1 MAHLLLSSDTHDESH
16 FKPLNYAQI
25 HRATKDIIYNMCIY
39 IYIYIYIYHGFK
51 SPKKTSI

>member
-25 HRATKDIIYNMCIY
+25 HRATKNKYINIY
-39 IYIYIYIYHGFK
+39 IYK
-51 SPKKTSI
+51 

>member
-25 HRATKDIIYNMCIY
+25 HRATKNKNKKIKNIY
-39 IYIYIYIYHGFK
+39 ISWVQI
-51 SPKKTSI
+51 PKKTSI

>member
-25 HRATKDIIYNMCIY
+25 HRATKYIIIIYV
-39 IYIYIYIYHGFK
+39 YHGFK
-51 SPKKTSI
+51 SPKKPQFNIYPSLL